1 MVGLPTVLWS
11 LEDFA
16 WRDFAWQE
24 ILRFSMLYST
34 FQMFN
39 RPLESLSYSPTS
51 HFLPHRKVIGALTLA
66 LFSTYG
72 DLEQTQGA
80 LTFLY
85 KIILI
90 SLQVNPIC

>member
-1 MVGLPTVLWS
+1 MVGLPTVHWS

-24 ILRFSMLYST
+24 I